1 MTLKEAKKK
10 QKELYTKIGE
20 MVSQKLP
27 EEQITPY
34 VIEVNQINDFIMAF
48 R

>member
-10 QKELYTKIGE
+10 QKELYIKIGK
-20 MVSQKLP
+20 MVSQKIP